1 MSNAHLHQLTQRQ
14 LIDAARESCESLL
27 LKMATAVE
35 SASVIPEQLMRRLI
49 LVAVMRKAVDTT
61 RAVALLSSDVS
72 YYENMNVLV
81 RCLIESVVNGAYL
94 QSATDV
100 EVKTYAMFDAIPVAK
115 IMKYI
120 DTVAPLEFAKHLSGK
135 NLDAFGAHVDK
146 VKQAT
151 GKGETDFGWTRLS
164 LEARCVRIDKQV
176 GVDAFV
182 LLSRGMFPVGHP
194 YVHGNYRSLERLIP
208 FSSNGQRY
216 DLRAEET
223 LYMAVTAITSLAA
236 FVNRTSAPGFDED
249 LEKIAGKIQ
258 MYAKGLLERVNQS
271 MKAGAPL

>member
-1 MSNAHLHQLTQRQ
+1 
-14 LIDAARESCESLL
+14 
-27 LKMATAVE
+27 MATAVE